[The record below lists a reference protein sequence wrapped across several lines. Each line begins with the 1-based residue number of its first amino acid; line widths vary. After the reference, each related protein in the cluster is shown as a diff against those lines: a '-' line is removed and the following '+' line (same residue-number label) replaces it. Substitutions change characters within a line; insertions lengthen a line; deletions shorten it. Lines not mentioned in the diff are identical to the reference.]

1 MNAIA
6 LIAGGVTLVAGIVV
20 LAFAPQLRGTAVLL
34 VAVGAGVVSLS
45 ALSAALGVRTAV
57 GRRRRQYGANTAVMI
72 AAVVGI
78 AFVVNLGVIRNEAR
92 LDLTSTRQFSLAP
105 QTVSVL
111 AELDQDIEVTAFYVE
126 RFVALDTLQSTL
138 RERSADL
145 LREFGR
151 LSGGKVTHRFVDPE
165 VDPVAATDKGL
176 SQFPATVFE
185 GAVSGRRYEVPPA
198 VNLEQAFLTGLLVAG
213 GVDQKRIYI
222 LTGHSERVLTG
233 DGTEGYG
240 LVQTGLEGDSY
251 LVESLNLLETG
262 GIPEDAAT
270 VIAAAP
276 RQDLTPEESA
286 AIDGYLRSGGR
297 VVFLLEPY
305 APPTW
310 RRLALQWGIRVMDGY
325 VIDPDSHVTGL
336 PAAPIIRPDQY
347 ASPRITGDL
356 DTTFFPGLAPLG
368 LAMDPSNMPNV
379 VDLELIAITTASSF
393 AAGDPDQPVRLPED
407 APGPFIVGAIVRA
420 VAPIDEPAPQDAAD
434 LATLA
439 VFGDSD
445 FAADRYFYVSANGDL
460 FLNTINE
467 VAGDA
472 ALISV
477 RSKPLVFRGA
487 VMTPAQFDAIRY
499 TGWLLLPLLVALV
512 GVAVWWRRR

>member
-1 MNAIA
+1 MSSIA
-6 LIAGGVTLVAGIVV
+6 LIAGGITLIVGIVV
-20 LAFAPQLRGTAVLL
+20 LAFVPQLRGTGVLL
-34 VAVGAGVVSLS
+34 AAVGAGIVGLS
-45 ALSAALGVRTAV
+45 ALNVLLGARTAA

-72 AAVVGI
+72 AAVI
-78 AFVVNLGVIRNEAR
+78 AIAAVVNFAAVRNEAR

-111 AELDQDIEVTAFYVE
+111 AELDQDIEVTAFFVE
-126 RFVALDTLQSTL
+126 RFVDLDPLQATL

-145 LREFGR
+145 FREFVR
-151 LSGGKVTHRFVDPE
+151 LSGGKVSYRFVDPE
-165 VDPVAATDKGL
+165 VDPVIATDKGL
-176 SQFPATVFE
+176 TRFPATVFE
-185 GAVSGRRYEVPPA
+185 GAVSGRRYEVPA
-198 VNLEQAFLTGLLVAG
+198 AANMEQAFLTGLLVAG

-251 LVESLNLLETG
+251 IVESLNLLETG

-270 VIAAAP
+270 IIAAGP
-276 RQDLTPEESA
+276 RQDLTPEESD

-297 VVFLLEPY
+297 VVLLLEPY
-305 APPTW
+305 APSTW
-310 RRLALQWGIRVMDGY
+310 RRLALRWGIRVMDGY
-325 VIDPDSHVTGL
+325 VIDPDSHVTSL

-347 ASPRITGDL
+347 ASPQITAGL
-356 DTTFFPGLAPLG
+356 DATFFPGLAPVG

-379 VDLELIAITTASSF
+379 VDFAPIAITTASSF
-393 AAGDPDQPVRLPED
+393 AAADPDQSVRYPED
-407 APGPFIVGAIVRA
+407 PAGPFMVGAIVRA
-420 VAPIDEPAPQDAAD
+420 VAPIDEPAPQDAAN

-445 FAADRYFYVSANGDL
+445 FAADRYFFVSANGDL
-460 FLNTINE
+460 FLNTVNE

-487 VMTPAQFDAIRY
+487 VMTSAQFDAIRY

-512 GVAVWWRRR
+512 GTAVWWRRR